1 MFLHL
6 KTNLIALSRLSV
18 ALLTSATLIAALAMT
33 APPSHAS
40 DLVVKYDQSQIL
52 RLPRPVAEVIIGNPS
67 IADITVQSKKMLIV
81 TGKSFGITNII
92 ALDADRNIIQDN
104 RIIVQRDQTRIIN
117 VHKGNKRL
125 SYNCSPQC
133 NPTITVG
140 DDAAYLN
147 EIAKTSQLKMRMS
160 EQQAGGGPPSE

>member
-1 MFLHL
+1 MLSQL
-6 KTNLIALSRLSV
+6 SSNLLFLSRASA
-18 ALLTSATLIAALAMT
+18 ALVTSATLIAALAIST
-33 APPSHAS
+33 PPSHAS
-40 DLVVKYDQSQIL
+40 DLLIKYDQSQIL

-92 ALDADRNIIQDN
+92 ALDADKNIIQDS
-104 RIIVQRDQTRIIN
+104 RIVVQRDHARIIN
-117 VHKGNKRL
+117 VHKGSKRE

-140 DDAAYLN
+140 DDSTYLN
-147 EIAKTSQLKMRMS
+147 DIAKSSQLKLKIS
-160 EQQAGGGPPSE
+160 SDQAAGGPASE